1 MSKLMVSRRGMLAG
15 LAAGASLLSL
25 GGCQVAPGTGR
36 DEFNLLSPS
45 EEAKLGRD
53 SHPQIMAQFGGAVD
67 DPGLSAYVAGLGQ
80 TLVRTTETPGAE
92 FRFTLLNSDI
102 VNAMALPGGYV
113 YVTRGLLALC
123 GNEAELAG
131 VVGHEI
137 GHVLGRHSAQRY
149 SRAMAA
155 NIFTTVLGIAI
166 GQPGIAD
173 VAQLGAGAWLQSYSR
188 ENEMEADHL
197 GLRYMSRGGWNP
209 QAMVSML
216 NRLRDHGRLEM
227 LMAGR
232 DPSEIDQTHF
242 MATHPRTID
251 RVQAAIAETGATNS
265 GSLGENAYLDR
276 LDGMIYGDDPAEGVV
291 RGTAFIHPVAGFRFD
306 VPPGFRLTN
315 GAKSVVATDGQGAAI
330 VFDGGKATALDGG
343 RAAGGDMLTYIGRV
357 WMPRARLAN
366 GENLTINGMAAATA
380 TTQGRTSKGAVDIR
394 LVAIR
399 FDADDVFRFTFIT
412 PTNRTKALGEALRR
426 TTYSFRSLDAA
437 EKAAV
442 KPLRIRIH
450 TVKSGENVD
459 SLATSQDVP
468 DWQVERFRVLNGLE
482 PGEGLQPG
490 RKVKLIRS

>member
-1 MSKLMVSRRGMLAG
+1 MSTSMLSRRAMLAG
-15 LAAGASLLSL
+15 LTAGAGMLSL

-67 DPGLSAYVAGLGQ
+67 DPALSAYVAGLGQ
-80 TLVRTTETPGAE
+80 TLVRTTETPGAD

-102 VNAMALPGGYV
+102 VNAMALPGGYI

-155 NIFTTVLGIAI
+155 NVFTTILGIAV

-173 VAQLGAGAWLQSYSR
+173 VAQLGAGAWLQAYSR
-188 ENEMEADHL
+188 ENEMEADQL
-197 GLRYMSRGGWNP
+197 GLRYLSRGGWNP

-251 RVQAAIAETGATNS
+251 RVQAAIAQAGTGNNGT
-265 GSLGENAYLDR
+265 LGEDAYLER
-276 LDGMIYGDDPAEGVV
+276 LDGMVYGDDPAEGVV
-291 RGTAFIHPVAGFRFD
+291 RGTAFLHPVAGFRFD

-315 GAKSVVATDGQGAAI
+315 GAKAVVATDGTGAAI
-330 VFDGGKATALDGG
+330 VFDGGKAS
-343 RAAGGDMLTYIGRV
+343 GGDMLTYIGRV
-357 WMPRARLAN
+357 WMPRARLTN
-366 GENLTINGMAAATA
+366 GETLTINGLAAATA
-380 TTQGRTSKGAVDIR
+380 TTQGRTSKGTVDIR

-412 PTNRTKALGEALRR
+412 PPKRTTALGEALRR
-426 TTYSFRSLDAA
+426 TTYSFRPLTAA

-442 KPLRIRIH
+442 KPLRLRIH
-450 TVKSGENVD
+450 TVKGGDTVD
-459 SLATSQDVP
+459 SLAASQDAP

-482 PGEGLQPG
+482 PGETLRPG